1 MVLDRSKA
9 KCTAKIGDNSRD
21 NYLPDYFVRK
31 RNKKK
36 EEVINRHLLS
46 SILSSLWLFLRY
58 FILSLH
64 FYRMADSD
72 ASSDDS
78 AIIVRVDDARLV
90 KYMKYVVICKTCSHV
105 LHSANQ
111 WIQREE
117 NWTSYPI
124 DALTV
129 KMDSVT
135 IEWKCRNCDSLL
147 SENVPTSV
155 VSTNLIRDQCVLSHD
170 NTAHKFAVIEV
181 LS

>member
-9 KCTAKIGDNSRD
+9 KCTAKIVDNSRD

-72 ASSDDS
+72 ASDDS

-90 KYMKYVVICKTCSHV
+90 KYMKYIVICKTCSHV
-105 LHSANQ
+105 LYSANQ

-129 KMDSVT
+129 KLDSVT

-147 SENVPTSV
+147 SENVPTIV
-155 VSTNLIRDQCVLSHD
+155 VSTNLVRDQCVLSHD